1 MRLIGTL
8 DDERQGLAFSLFL
21 KKKGIL
27 HQLDIHPNTDWGSPH
42 YGSTS
47 CDIWI
52 QDEDQVPEAL
62 KWYHFFL
69 EHPQDPLFQQTETVA
84 WPHLKTTQIP
94 SDQAAQATPT
104 ETTNSWEKQPMGWI
118 TRLLLITCC
127 GLFFLSQFT
136 MPSHAVPARYSGLNL
151 FTSPVEKELLFDY
164 PKFYQLINQ
173 FIHLYGYEGLEN
185 PDTLSPEGRQLL
197 QKINK
202 TPYWPGFYTLL
213 LKRGPKSVE
222 KGFTQYPLFE
232 KIQQGQVWRLFTPCL
247 LHGDLFHLFFNMIW
261 LIVLGKQIEQRLT
274 SGRYILFILS
284 MGILSNVAQ
293 YLISGPNFI
302 GFSGILCGMLAF
314 IWVRQ
319 YRAAWEGYQL
329 DRLTLVFMLMFIL
342 GMAGL
347 QLLSFLLEKSLDM
360 SFSIGLANTAHLI
373 GGVLGYLFG
382 RLNFFSWRH
391 F

>member
-8 DDERQGLAFSLFL
+8 EDERQGLTFSLFL

-62 KWYHFFL
+62 KWFHFFR
-69 EHPQDPLFQQTETVA
+69 EHPQDPAFQPNDTVA
-84 WPHLKTTQIP
+84 WPHLKATSPTSPGIN
-94 SDQAAQATPT
+94 STPT
-104 ETTNSWEKQPMGWI
+104 QTTAGWDKQPMGWI

-136 MPSHAVPARYSGLNL
+136 LPSTSVPARYSGLIL
-151 FTSPVEKELLFDY
+151 FTSPIEKHLLFDY
-164 PKFYQLINQ
+164 PKFYQLIDQ
-173 FIHLYGYEGLEN
+173 FIRLYGYEGLEN
-185 PDTLSPEGRQLL
+185 SQDLPPEGSQLL

-202 TPYWPGFYTLL
+202 TPFWPGFYALL
-213 LKRGPKSVE
+213 LKSGLKGVE

-274 SGRYILFILS
+274 AGRYILFILS
-284 MGILSNVAQ
+284 IGIISNLAQ
-293 YLISGPNFI
+293 YLIGGPNFI

-319 YRAAWEGYQL
+319 KRAAWEGYQL

-342 GMAGL
+342 GMAAL
-347 QLLSFLLEKSLDM
+347 QLLSFLLAKSLDIG
-360 SFSIGLANTAHLI
+360 FSIGLANTAHLM
-373 GGVLGYLFG
+373 GGIVGYFFG

-391 F
+391 A

>member
-8 DDERQGLAFSLFL
+8 EDERQGLTFSLFL

-27 HQLDIHPNTDWGSPH
+27 HQLDIHPNTDWGSPQ
-42 YGSTS
+42 YGSTR

-52 QDEDQVPEAL
+52 QDEDQVPDAL
-62 KWYHFFL
+62 KWLHFFL
-69 EHPQDPLFQQTETVA
+69 EHPQDPVFQSGDTIA
-84 WPHLKTTQIP
+84 WPHLK
-94 SDQAAQATPT
+94 AASPTSPGINSTPT
-104 ETTNSWEKQPMGWI
+104 QVTTGWDKQPMGWI

-136 MPSHAVPARYSGLNL
+136 LPSTSVPARYAGLIL
-151 FTSPVEKELLFDY
+151 FTSPVEKHLLFDY
-164 PKFYQLINQ
+164 PKFYQLIDQ
-173 FIHLYGYEGLEN
+173 FIRLYGYEGLEKTQDL
-185 PDTLSPEGRQLL
+185 PPEGSQLL

-202 TPYWPGFYTLL
+202 TPFWPGIYALL
-213 LKRGPKSVE
+213 LKSGFKGVE

-261 LIVLGKQIEQRLT
+261 LIVLGKQIEQRL
-274 SGRYILFILS
+274 SAGRYILFILS
-284 MGILSNVAQ
+284 IGIISNIAQ
-293 YLISGPNFI
+293 YLSGGSNFI

-319 YRAAWEGYQL
+319 KRAAWEGYQL

-342 GMAGL
+342 GMAAL
-347 QLLSFLLEKSLDM
+347 QLLSFLLAKSLDIG
-360 SFSIGLANTAHLI
+360 FSIGLANTAHLMGGII
-373 GGVLGYLFG
+373 GYFFG

-391 F
+391 A